1 MAKKKA
7 GEAGSPAAPV
17 AAKPIDEA
25 KALKLIKGMNPEIQ
39 GDTLQ
44 NVLVNLLTEHDRA
57 KRKLAEVP
65 VVKEGQPVSDS
76 SAILAG
82 IKRIEESLNNVKMQ
96 FSTMRQYGVGMSGG
110 K

>member
-7 GEAGSPAAPV
+7 GEAVPPAAT
-17 AAKPIDEA
+17 AKPIDEV
-25 KALKLIKGMNPEIQ
+25 KALKLIKGMFPEVQ

-44 NVLVNLLTEHDRA
+44 NALVNLMTEHDRA

-65 VVKEGQPVSDS
+65 AVQEGQPVSDS
-76 SAILAG
+76 AAILAG

-96 FSTMRQYGVGMSGG
+96 FSTMRQYGVGM